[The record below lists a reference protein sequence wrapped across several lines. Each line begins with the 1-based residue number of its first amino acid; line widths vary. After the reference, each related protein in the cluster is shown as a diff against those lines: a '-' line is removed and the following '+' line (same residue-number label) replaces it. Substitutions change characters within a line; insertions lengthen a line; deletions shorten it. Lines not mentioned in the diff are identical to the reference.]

1 VLKDNLDIKTLM
13 GPNAG
18 GISGPISMNRA

>member
-13 GPNAG
+13 DPNAG
-18 GISGPISMNRA
+18 GISGAISLNRA